1 MHTDRTTL
9 SSCSDCKATRG
20 TLHQRDGVCTRVH
33 RVHVHSREC
42 SWQKWHSPCGNFSGV
57 HIFFEGPPGECT
69 LFLRVLKESAHMFS
83 VVCTEYSGPA
93 PRCALLFVRSA
104 QVFGR
109 PVHFASSVHSFLLPS
124 APPISAPGP
133 GSGPGGRARGVGGGG
148 SGEDSFPVNPGVAA
162 LWHPR
167 AATAATTTVKV
178 VTGGG
183 QVEERP
189 AP

>member
-1 MHTDRTTL
+1 M
-9 SSCSDCKATRG
+9 
-20 TLHQRDGVCTRVH
+20 
-33 RVHVHSREC
+33 HSRGMLMAKVRTLRVE
-42 SWQKWHSPCGNFSGV
+42 
-57 HIFFEGPPGECT
+57 IFQECT
-69 LFLRVLKESAHMFS
+69 LVLRVLKESAQMFS

-124 APPISAPGP
+124 APQFRLRARLPVLAGGP
-133 GSGPGGRARGVGGGG
+133 GSGGVGGG
-148 SGEDSFPVNPGVAA
+148 SGDDSFPVNPGVAA

-167 AATAATTTVKV
+167 AAAAAATTVKV

-183 QVEERP
+183 QFEERP

>member
-1 MHTDRTTL
+1 
-9 SSCSDCKATRG
+9 
-20 TLHQRDGVCTRVH
+20 
-33 RVHVHSREC
+33 
-42 SWQKWHSPCGNFSGV
+42 
-57 HIFFEGPPGECT
+57 
-69 LFLRVLKESAHMFS
+69 MFS

-124 APPISAPGP
+124 APKFRLRARVPGPACEP
-133 GSGPGGRARGVGGGG
+133 GSGGRGEGEGGG
-148 SGEDSFPVNPGVAA
+148 GEDSFPVNPGVAA

-183 QVEERP
+183 QFEERP